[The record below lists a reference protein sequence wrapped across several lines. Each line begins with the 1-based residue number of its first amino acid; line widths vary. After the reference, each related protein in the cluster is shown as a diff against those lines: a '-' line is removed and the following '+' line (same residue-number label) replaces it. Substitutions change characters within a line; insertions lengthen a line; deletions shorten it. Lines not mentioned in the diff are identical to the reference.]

1 MPTIHREDISAVD
14 VVVSIDITP
23 ADYLPKLKQKLRD
36 VQKRGDFKGF
46 RPGQV
51 PMPYLR
57 NKFGYSILFE
67 IVEEEV
73 KKSLSDYMRD
83 EKLAVVGQPFPH
95 VSNSHKYSV
104 EDETKVYTFKFD
116 LGLVPAFEVKGADFD
131 NILPFY
137 DIAIDEEFLQG
148 EIERLR
154 ERFAAGF
161 DDAATEVDEKDIVYV
176 TLAELD
182 TNGELKARGVTRV
195 GAPFLVKDLNEA
207 LRSQLLGKTVGES
220 VDFNIYEAELR
231 RSKEFVEKNFLQISP
246 KIVCGKN
253 FRFTIERIN
262 RPKKAELGDDFYRRL
277 FPNDEVN
284 DVDMFQDKMRT
295 ELHKVYKQLS
305 TQRFMAT
312 IHDSL
317 LEQNDFELPMN
328 FLRKFITATNA
339 NLPEVYFESAEF
351 GKVVRDLRWEILSQ
365 RLAKMLEIEI
375 TEEDVEDS
383 LRFEIVRYYQYQ
395 LHPYSEQVNNMIKD
409 ILTRKGEYAARYKAA
424 LEERVLETLTER
436 VGKDV
441 KSISKAEFDAL
452 DAPAPKT
459 AIAETVDATTE
470 EASAE

>member
-14 VVVSIDITP
+14 VVVSIDVTP
-23 ADYLPKLKQKLRD
+23 ADYLPKLKLKLRD

-51 PMPYLR
+51 PMQFLR
-57 NKFGYSILFE
+57 NKFGYSLLFE

-73 KKSLSDYMRD
+73 KKSLSDYMR
-83 EKLAVVGQPFPH
+83 EQKLATVGQPFPH
-95 VSNSHKYSV
+95 LSNSHKYDIN
-104 EDETKVYTFKFD
+104 DEAKVYTFKFD
-116 LGLVPAFEVKGADFD
+116 LGLVPEFDVKGADLD
-131 NILPFY
+131 NVLPFY

-148 EIERLR
+148 EIDRLR
-154 ERFAAGF
+154 ERFATGF
-161 DDAATEVDEKDIVYV
+161 DEEATSVEEKDIVYV
-176 TLAELD
+176 TLTELD
-182 TNGELKARGVTRV
+182 AQGEVKPRGVTRA
-195 GAPFLVKDLNEA
+195 GAPFLLKDLNEE
-207 LRSQLLGKTVGES
+207 LRAKFLGKAVGDS
-220 VDFNIYEAELR
+220 VDFNIYQAEPR
-231 RSKEFVEKNFLQISP
+231 RSKDFVEKNFLQITP
-246 KIVCGKN
+246 KIVCGKD

-277 FPNDEVN
+277 FPNEEVT
-284 DVDMFQDKMRT
+284 DVDMFQDKMRS

-317 LEQNDFELPMN
+317 LEQNNFELPMN

-339 NLPEVYFESAEF
+339 SLPEAYFESAEF
-351 GKVVRDLRWEILSQ
+351 GKVLNDLRWEILSQ
-365 RLAKMLEIEI
+365 RLAKSLDIEI

-395 LHPYSEQVNNMIKD
+395 LHPYSEYVNNMIKD
-409 ILTRKGEYAARYKAA
+409 ILSRKGEYASRYKAA
-424 LEERVLETLTER
+424 LEERVLETLTEK

-441 KSISKAEFDAL
+441 KSVTKAEFDAL
-452 DAPAPKT
+452 DAPA
-459 AIAETVDATTE
+459 ATVEATE